1 MPTFTGVDWKSSC
14 AVVIPCLNEANAV
27 GEVIA
32 AVRQLLPNVL
42 VVDDGS
48 TDNTAA
54 VAKDASASVLRHER
68 PCGKGAAL
76 RDGWTEAQRRG
87 FSWALSMDGDGQH
100 APADLPKFLER
111 ASRGDVALV
120 SGNRMADTAA
130 IPFVRRCTNRFMS
143 SCLSRV
149 AGVPLPDSQC
159 GYRLM
164 RLNAWCQLPVNTSCF
179 EIESEILV
187 QFARARLGIAFVPI
201 TVIYG
206 AERSKIRP
214 LRDTWRWFRWLASVR
229 RQGVTA
235 GKR

>member
-1 MPTFTGVDWKSSC
+1 MGD
-14 AVVIPCLNEANAV
+14 VI
-27 GEVIA
+27 I

-42 VVDDGS
+42 VIDDGS

-100 APADLPKFLER
+100 APGDLPRFLKR
-111 ASRGDVALV
+111 ASGGDVALV
-120 SGNRMADTAA
+120 SGNRMANTAGM
-130 IPFVRRCTNRFMS
+130 PFVRRCTNRFMS
-143 SCLSRV
+143 GCLSRV

-164 RLNAWCQLPVNTSCF
+164 RLDAWSQLPVNTSCF

-206 AERSKIRP
+206 DERSKIRP
-214 LRDTWRWFRWLASVR
+214 VRDTVRWFRWLASIR
-229 RQGVTA
+229 RQGTTA